1 MDHYLLIIYGDVE
14 PGIVGP
20 FATDEER
27 LEAARRHRR
36 FFGLRDNIF
45 RLDAEGEVEVDM
57 ISTTEMET

>member
-27 LEAARRHRR
+27 LKAARRHWRA
-36 FFGLRDNIF
+36 FGPRDSIF

-57 ISTTEMET
+57 IGTTEMEV